1 MHFGNTFCFIL
12 VCPSGVVG
20 PTCGGIANLQ
30 CKPGYTC
37 EGVAP
42 FPDASGICC
51 RNDAIGKKHLAKPW
65 SSQILTL
72 ELSLRMNINELCICF
87 GRLTLTKRFST

>member
-1 MHFGNTFCFIL
+1 LIS

-20 PTCGGIANLQ
+20 PTCAGIANLQ

-37 EGVAP
+37 EGVAS

-51 RNDAIGKKHLAKPW
+51 RNDVIGK
-65 SSQILTL
+65 
-72 ELSLRMNINELCICF
+72 
-87 GRLTLTKRFST
+87 